1 MERMCIIKGVALS
14 DIHLGYRA
22 YPATTEGRNTRECDV
37 ETAWWAAVD
46 LIVERK
52 PDLVTIAGDIFHHPR
67 VGVHALKAWRDGL
80 RKIIEY
86 TGARV
91 VVAMGNHD
99 AGKTA
104 DVLTPIILPDDLP
117 SVSIVT
123 TPLRI
128 MLDIKGKPVSVAV
141 FPFVIRGNGETY
153 KLNPS
158 PEADTNVL
166 VMHAA
171 VRGSAEGDKLP
182 WFYGSSDQALD
193 VGREAD
199 RWDAIL
205 LGDWHDFAQLH
216 PDRSVF
222 YSGSLERTSNNIWQ
236 ETAPKGVVEYDTD
249 KPGEL
254 VFHEIP
260 TRPMFDYDFSGSGKY
275 PLEPCA
281 ENINLAL
288 LQMLAGE
295 EHRDAIVR
303 LKIEDFPREDR
314 EHIDWGHVRELK
326 SLTTHFYM
334 DLRYAKRELIDL
346 GDRRERPV
354 ATLAD
359 EAVAFFSDDEQPVRD
374 CAMRYLDFEAEA
386 VA

>member
-1 MERMCIIKGVALS
+1 MCIIKGVALS

-46 LIVERK
+46 LIVERN

-67 VGVHALKAWRDGL
+67 VGVHALKAWREGVRQIVDQ
-80 RKIIEY
+80 
-86 TGARV
+86 TDAHV

-99 AGKTA
+99 AGRTT
-104 DVLTPIILPDDLP
+104 DVLTPIIIPDDLP
-117 SVSIVT
+117 RVSIVT
-123 TPLRI
+123 TPKRI
-128 MLDIKGKPVSVAV
+128 RFDTTEGEKVSVAV
-141 FPFVIRGNGETY
+141 FPFVVRGDGETY
-153 KLNPS
+153 KLEPD
-158 PEADTNVL
+158 PVADVNVL
-166 VMHAA
+166 CLHAA
-171 VRGSAEGDKLP
+171 VRGSAAEGNMLP

-199 RWDAIL
+199 RWDAIVV
-205 LGDWHDFAQLH
+205 GDFHEFTRLH
-216 PDRSVF
+216 PTVPAF
-222 YSGSLERTSNNIWQ
+222 YSGAIERTSSDVWR
-236 ETAPKGVVEYDTD
+236 EHAPKVIVAYDT
-249 KPGEL
+249 KTPGIDL
-254 VFHEIP
+254 LEIP
-260 TRPMFDYDFSGSGKY
+260 TRPMFDYDLSYFRETDESSAETVNSA
-275 PLEPCA
+275 LER
-281 ENINLAL
+281 
-288 LQMLAGE
+288 LAGIE
-295 EHRDAIVR
+295 RHREAIVR
-303 LKIEDFPREDR
+303 LKVEEFPREDK
-314 EHIDWGHVRELK
+314 EHLDWSRVRELK

>member
-1 MERMCIIKGVALS
+1 MGSARS
-14 DIHLGYRA
+14 SSTRA
-22 YPATTEGRNTRECDV
+22 
-37 ETAWWAAVD
+37 
-46 LIVERK
+46 
-52 PDLVTIAGDIFHHPR
+52 H
-67 VGVHALKAWRDGL
+67 
-80 RKIIEY
+80 
-86 TGARV
+86 V

-99 AGKTA
+99 AGRTT
-104 DVLTPIILPDDLP
+104 DVLTPIIIPDDLP
-117 SVSIVT
+117 RVSIVT

-260 TRPMFDYDFSGSGKY
+260 TRPMFDYDFSG
-275 PLEPCA
+275 
-281 ENINLAL
+281 
-288 LQMLAGE
+288 
-295 EHRDAIVR
+295 
-303 LKIEDFPREDR
+303 
-314 EHIDWGHVRELK
+314 
-326 SLTTHFYM
+326 
-334 DLRYAKRELIDL
+334 
-346 GDRRERPV
+346 
-354 ATLAD
+354 
-359 EAVAFFSDDEQPVRD
+359 
-374 CAMRYLDFEAEA
+374 
-386 VA
+386 

>member
-1 MERMCIIKGVALS
+1 MKAIITADL
-14 DIHLGYRA
+14 HLGYCA
-22 YPATTEGRNTRECDV
+22 FSATTDGRNTRSVDV
-37 ETAWWAAVD
+37 ELAWESAVE
-46 LIVERK
+46 IVVAQQ
-52 PDLVTIAGDIFHHPR
+52 PDLVLIGGDIVHHPR
-67 VGVHALKAWRDGL
+67 VGTHAVMAWRDGVRRIVTETNAHL
-80 RKIIEY
+80 I
-86 TGARV
+86 A
-91 VVAMGNHD
+91 VAGNHD
-99 AGKTA
+99 VARSRELLSPILIPDDYDRVHIVLEPKRIRLTLESGETASVDCFPFTALVTDPQTYKLEPDKTA
-104 DVLTPIILPDDLP
+104 DVSCLLI
-117 SVSIVT
+117 
-123 TPLRI
+123 
-128 MLDIKGKPVSVAV
+128 
-141 FPFVIRGNGETY
+141 
-153 KLNPS
+153 
-158 PEADTNVL
+158 
-166 VMHAA
+166 HAA
-171 VRGSAEGDKLP
+171 AQTSAEGVDKLP
-182 WFYGSSDQALD
+182 RFYAGAEAIDI
-193 VGREAD
+193 GREAE
-199 RWDAIL
+199 RYSIIAA
-205 LGDWHDFAQLH
+205 GDFHTFHRLH
-216 PDRSVF
+216 STALALYP
-222 YSGSLERTSNNIWQ
+222 GSIERTSSNIWA
-236 ETAPKGVVEYDTD
+236 EPDPKGIVLCDTD
-249 KPGEL
+249 AGSMEFL
-254 VFHEIP
+254 EIP